1 MDRLGILWL
10 LFLLAPAYLSGAGV
24 KVLFDPT
31 SAAVGPFPTDFL
43 TVPDPLQKSGLRVN
57 LPLPNCAARPTDCDE
72 VRLINNLDGFSLQPR
87 ARVRFSAPVNPDT
100 LRDGIYFVWLDALS
114 RDEPGLGP
122 VGKLT
127 PINEVMYDP
136 GTNTAY
142 ARPDD
147 FFDQTRRYALVVTTG
162 VRDTRGD
169 PVEADEGFPLCLSGQ
184 VGGAYCQGVGRAM
197 ETIRRSVPP
206 GQQMTGGSLFTTM
219 TATAVMEQARA
230 TLESTS
236 AQSVRPGN
244 RNVFDASSLATVTFR
259 RHVGPFGLVDEN
271 SLPGPSLAQAGLGR
285 MAFFVFRSPRFVSV
299 AGSLIPIGSGSDID
313 LPRVFDELTAYVLLP
328 ARPMPPGGY
337 PVVVAGHGINDS
349 QFGMPTAM
357 ILGLVSR
364 GFAVVAINAFGH
376 GGGPNSSVRLRE
388 TNGTVTD
395 VLAPG
400 RAVDL
405 DQNGRYEDFEGCIVL
420 SAGAPLG
427 MRDCL
432 RQTALDLSQLVRVL
446 RSGVDLDGDGQR
458 DLSAERLSYVG
469 QSLGSFY
476 GTLFAAIEPN
486 LTSAVL
492 NAGGGS
498 ATETL
503 RFSPGFR
510 GLFRLY
516 VFARNPLLFASPQ
529 DFDEVAVLRY
539 QPVRLITSRR
549 VVPLI
554 EILDILDW
562 LESPG
567 APYAFATHLRSSP
580 LRGNPTKRVMFQF
593 AIGDR
598 TVPNPANTM
607 LVRAA
612 NLREMT
618 SAYRHDLARPLYRS
632 LPENPHTY
640 LAGVLG
646 DPPFPAIALA
656 AQAQAALFL
665 SGVEDVV
672 PDVTNLLPP
681 SPAPLFEVPD
691 FLTETLNFE

>member
-1 MDRLGILWL
+1 MDRLGSLW
-10 LFLLAPAYLSGAGV
+10 LFLLLAPGYLSGAGV

-43 TVPDPLQKSGLRVN
+43 TVPDPLEKSGLRVN
-57 LPLPNCAARPTDCDE
+57 LPLPNCTVRPTDCDE

-114 RDEPGLGP
+114 GDEPGLGP

-127 PINEVMYDP
+127 PVNEVMYDP
-136 GTNTAY
+136 GTHTAY
-142 ARPDD
+142 VRPDD
-147 FFDQTRRYALVVTTG
+147 FFDQTRRYALVITTG

-184 VGGAYCQGVGRAM
+184 VGGAYCQSVGSSM
-197 ETIRRSVPP
+197 DTIRRAIPP
-206 GQQMTGGSLFTTM
+206 GQQVMGGSVFTTM
-219 TATAVMEQARA
+219 SATAVMERARA
-230 TLESTS
+230 TLESTG

-244 RNVFDASSLATVTFR
+244 RNVFDASSLATVTIR
-259 RHVGPFGLVDEN
+259 RHVGPFGLIAETT
-271 SLPGPSLAQAGLGR
+271 LPGPLLAQAGLGR
-285 MAFFVFRSPRFVSV
+285 MAFFTFRSPRFISV
-299 AGSLIPIGSGSDID
+299 TGGLLPIGGGSAID
-313 LPRVFDELTAYVLLP
+313 LPRVFDELTGYVLLP
-328 ARPMPPGGY
+328 TGPMPPGGY
-337 PVVVAGHGINDS
+337 PVVIAGHGFTDS
-349 QFGMPTAM
+349 QFGMPTAL
-357 ILGLVSR
+357 IFGLVSR
-364 GFAVVAINAFGH
+364 GVAVVAINAFGH
-376 GGGPNSSVRLRE
+376 GGGPNSVVRLRE
-388 TNGTVTD
+388 SNGTVTD
-395 VLAPG
+395 VPAPG

-420 SAGAPLG
+420 AAGAPLG
-427 MRDCL
+427 LRDCL

-446 RSGVDLDGDGQR
+446 RAGVDLDGDGQR
-458 DLSAERLSYVG
+458 DLSAERLSYIG
-469 QSLGSFY
+469 QSLGAFY
-476 GTLFAAIEPN
+476 GTIFGSMEPN

-510 GLFRLY
+510 DLFRLF
-516 VFARNPLLFASPQ
+516 VFARNPLLFATAQ
-529 DFDEVAVLRY
+529 DFEEVAVPRY
-539 QPVRLITSRR
+539 QPVRLITNRR
-549 VVPLI
+549 VVQLI

-562 LESPG
+562 VENPG

-580 LRGNPTKRVMFQF
+580 LPGHSAKRVLFQF

-612 NLREMT
+612 NQRETT
-618 SAYRHDLARPLYRS
+618 SVYRHDLARRLYPS
-632 LPENPHTY
+632 LPVNPHPY
-640 LAGVLG
+640 LAGVL
-646 DPPFPAIALA
+646 DDAPFPAIALA

-665 SGVEDVV
+665 SGSGDTV

-691 FLTETLNFE
+691 FLTETLNLE